1 MNGGKE
7 MASLIKIEWTRLL
20 KNKKNLIVLGLFLA
34 FVLVLPSYH
43 KKINEETVLRRDSV
57 YESSLS
63 YSEIERSLIA
73 REYTDTIEDF
83 DPDTFDG
90 VYPKEN
96 QIRQDYWT
104 RDIAFTQ
111 KQELAFGREEW
122 MEEAKATLEKDRNMK
137 EGLEQ
142 SLIRERNSQTHDIG
156 TLQELD
162 NRIRLNE
169 YFAEHE
175 IVPWKTEY
183 EPAAYPFLFYLL
195 NTIFPLALPIIICLL
210 CSDCFAA
217 EVESGS
223 IKMWLLMPIN
233 RWKIYYA
240 KLIASLLYVFSA
252 LAVVLGL
259 GFAVAG
265 ALHGFGEAKYPI
277 SVFYD
282 AGRANLAAGIS
293 EVTEVTVDYLP
304 IVNVVGR
311 ILFSDAV
318 FVLFLVVI
326 LVSLGSFIR
335 QSNTAV
341 TVLPFLFAMPAVLPL
356 LYEPSGR
363 GGLIRWIPL
372 CYGYAYDAWKA
383 NGWAQVLGMGIVE
396 IAAALLGIVAVSVVM
411 RRKDWIC

>member
-137 EGLEQ
+137 
-142 SLIRERNSQTHDIG
+142 
-156 TLQELD
+156 
-162 NRIRLNE
+162 
-169 YFAEHE
+169 
-175 IVPWKTEY
+175 
-183 EPAAYPFLFYLL
+183 
-195 NTIFPLALPIIICLL
+195 
-210 CSDCFAA
+210 
-217 EVESGS
+217 
-223 IKMWLLMPIN
+223 
-233 RWKIYYA
+233 
-240 KLIASLLYVFSA
+240 
-252 LAVVLGL
+252 
-259 GFAVAG
+259 
-265 ALHGFGEAKYPI
+265 
-277 SVFYD
+277 
-282 AGRANLAAGIS
+282 
-293 EVTEVTVDYLP
+293 
-304 IVNVVGR
+304 
-311 ILFSDAV
+311 
-318 FVLFLVVI
+318 
-326 LVSLGSFIR
+326 
-335 QSNTAV
+335 
-341 TVLPFLFAMPAVLPL
+341 
-356 LYEPSGR
+356 
-363 GGLIRWIPL
+363 
-372 CYGYAYDAWKA
+372 
-383 NGWAQVLGMGIVE
+383 
-396 IAAALLGIVAVSVVM
+396 
-411 RRKDWIC
+411 